1 MLRINEGDYAYASAR
16 IRAREPK
23 LLGKSHYDRMLE
35 APTAVEAYKVLTESE
50 YGVAGSGT
58 GSVFDFEK
66 LLSDEMHKCYLLL
79 MEIAP
84 QAELVKAFQR
94 RHDYFNIK
102 VLLKA
107 EFSGKQTPPI
117 LMETG
122 TIGSETISRMIRE
135 RDYSELTPIMQEVI
149 GEIRDVFSRTQDPQ
163 TVDLLLDRAS
173 YRQLTEDLNDIGSP
187 YLHKIARI
195 MTDITNIKMFIR
207 ARSLNKSWDF
217 IRNLLLEGGSIQE
230 KVWFENSEKPV
241 DDFVE
246 GIRTTEYGE
255 ATGKGWELFKTKS
268 NISGLE
274 KLLDDFLMK
283 FVREAKMVTM
293 GVEPLIAYL
302 FAKETEIRNVRIIMT
317 GKINELPV
325 DLIRERLREGYV

>member
-16 IRAREPK
+16 IRAKEPK
-23 LLGKSHYDRMLE
+23 LLGKSHFDRMLE
-35 APTAVEAYKVLTESE
+35 APVAAEAYKVLAESE
-50 YGVAGSGT
+50 YGKT
-58 GSVFDFEK
+58 GGNTTSVFAFEE
-66 LLSDEMHKCYLLL
+66 LLAGEMQKCYQLL

-84 QAELVKAFQR
+84 QAELLKAFQR

-107 EFSGKQTPPI
+107 EFSGKQTLPI

-122 TIGSETISRMIRE
+122 TIGSEAMSRMIRE
-135 RDYSELTPIMQEVI
+135 RDYSELTPIMQEMI
-149 GEIRDVFSRTQDPQ
+149 EETRDVFSRTQDPQ
-163 TVDLLLDRAS
+163 AVDLLLDRAS
-173 YRQLTEDLNDIGSP
+173 YRQLTADLNGIGSP
-187 YLHKIARI
+187 YLHTIARI

-217 IRNLLLEGGSIQE
+217 IRKLLLEDGSIRE
-230 KVWFENSEKPV
+230 KVWLENGEKPV

-246 GIRTTEYGE
+246 EIRTSEYGE
-255 ATGKGWELFKTKS
+255 VTGKGWELYKAKN

-274 KLLDDFLMK
+274 KLLDDLLMK

-317 GKINELPV
+317 GKINKLPV

>member
-16 IRAREPK
+16 IRAKEPK
-23 LLGKSHYDRMLE
+23 LLGKSHFARMLE
-35 APTAVEAYKVLTESE
+35 AFSAVEAYKVLTESD
-50 YGVAGSGT
+50 YGIAGSSI
-58 GSVFDFEK
+58 GSVFDYEK
-66 LLSDEMHKCYLLL
+66 LLTEEMQKCYGLL

-84 QAELVKAFQR
+84 QLELVKAFQR

-117 LMETG
+117 LVETG
-122 TIGSETISRMIRE
+122 TIGSEAMSRMIRE
-135 RDYSELTPIMQEVI
+135 RDYSELTPIMQEVV
-149 GEIRDVFSRTQDPQ
+149 EETRDVFSRTQDPQ

-173 YRQLTEDLNDIGSP
+173 YRQLAEDLSEIDIP

-217 IRNLLLEGGSIQE
+217 IRNLLLEGGSIRE
-230 KVWFENSEKPV
+230 KIWFENSEKPV
-241 DDFVE
+241 DNFVE
-246 GIRTTEYGE
+246 EIRFSEYGE
-255 ATGKGWELFKTKS
+255 AIGKGWELYKAQN

-274 KLLDDFLMK
+274 KLLDDLLMNV
-283 FVREAKMVTM
+283 VREAKIVTM

-317 GKINELPV
+317 GKINKLPV

>member
-16 IRAREPK
+16 IRAMEPK
-23 LLGKSHYDRMLE
+23 LLGKSHFARMLE
-35 APTAVEAYKVLTESE
+35 APSASEAYKVLTESD
-50 YGVAGSGT
+50 YGFAGNST
-58 GSVFDFEK
+58 GSVFDFEI
-66 LLSDEMHKCYLLL
+66 LLTEEMQKCYRLL
-79 MEIAP
+79 MEITP
-84 QAELVKAFQR
+84 QPEIIKAFQR

-107 EFSGKQTPPI
+107 EFLGRQAPPI
-117 LMETG
+117 LVETG
-122 TIGSETISRMIRE
+122 TIGSEAMSRMIRE
-135 RDYSELTPIMQEVI
+135 RDYSELTPIMRKVI
-149 GEIRDVFSRTQDPQ
+149 EEIRDVFARTQDPQ
-163 TVDLLLDRAS
+163 IVDLLLDRAS
-173 YRQLTEDLNDIGSP
+173 YRQLTEDLSGIESP

-195 MTDITNIKMFIR
+195 MADITNIKMFIR

-217 IRNLLLEGGSIQE
+217 IRKLLLEDGSIQE

-246 GIRTTEYGE
+246 EIRFSDYGE
-255 ATGKGWELFKTKS
+255 ATGRGWELYKAQN

-274 KLLDDFLMK
+274 KLLDDLLMK
-283 FVREAKMVTM
+283 FVCEARMVTM

-317 GKINELPV
+317 GKINKLPV
-325 DLIRERLREGYV
+325 ELIRERLREGYV